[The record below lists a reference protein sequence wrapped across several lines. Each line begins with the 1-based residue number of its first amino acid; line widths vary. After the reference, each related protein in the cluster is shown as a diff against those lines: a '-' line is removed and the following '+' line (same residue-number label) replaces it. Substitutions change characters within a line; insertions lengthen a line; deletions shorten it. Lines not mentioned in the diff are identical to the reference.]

1 MNDNRRSKENEL
13 DSAWEG
19 SRWEWGDLPD
29 RDSDSELRQEGEW
42 DLDVQEAREV
52 AELS

>member
-1 MNDNRRSKENEL
+1 MNDIRRSKENEL
-13 DSAWEG
+13 ESAWEG

-29 RDSDSELRQEGEW
+29 RDGDSELRQEGER
-42 DLDVQEAREV
+42 DLDVQEGREL